1 MPYEPDPPLK
11 KAYTENT
18 FLRLP
23 GLVPADAQPLY
34 DCEGRPIFDEEGRRI
49 YGEE

>member
-18 FLRLP
+18 FLHLSD
-23 GLVPADAQPLY
+23 LVPAELAGYRKPY
-34 DCEGRPIFDEEGRRI
+34 KEGKS
-49 YGEE
+49 